1 MNELQSLLMNSE
13 VTRILSTIEDGDRQ
27 AASQLL
33 PLVYDELR
41 RMAARKM
48 AHEKPDQ
55 TLQPTALVHEAFLR
69 LVGGEDRKNWDSRGH
84 FFAAAAEAMRRIL
97 IDAARRRNAEKR
109 GGKLQ
114 RCEFLEEDAVLN
126 VEDTETMLAL
136 DEALTKLAAMD
147 ASLAKLVEL
156 RYFTGLT
163 IEETANVLGVSPR
176 TTKRNWAYARAWL
189 RREMDDAG

>member
-1 MNELQSLLMNSE
+1 MTAD
-13 VTRILSTIEDGDRQ
+13 VTRILSAIEAGDRQ
-27 AASQLL
+27 AAGQLL

-41 RMAARKM
+41 RLASQKM
-48 AHEKPDQ
+48 VNEKSAQ

-69 LVGGEDRKNWDSRGH
+69 LVGNEDRQQWDGRGH

-97 IDAARRRNAEKR
+97 IEGARRRNAEKR
-109 GGKLQ
+109 GGGMA
-114 RCEFLEEDAVLN
+114 RCELKDDDVSLDAEDF
-126 VEDTETMLAL
+126 ETLLSL
-136 DEALTKLAAMD
+136 DEALSKLAQED

-163 IEETANVLGVSPR
+163 IEETAKILGVSPR

-189 RREMDDAG
+189 KREMDASTETL